1 MWTFLFGVTF
11 GLLASCSFAELEV
24 TSRSCSYAG
33 VFLAEGKSRHSLSFK
48 DAQKMCEQLES
59 SLASRQQLEV
69 AYNLTMQ
76 TCRYGWIDNQ
86 SIAILRHMSHENCAK
101 NMTGFIINSKVS
113 PEETYDVYCYDEKVG
128 SDEPEINCTRKFQL
142 RKEFHSDAPD
152 ESTPQPGDPNEAQD
166 LPIPPKSP
174 TEDDSEN
181 KTSTEAFQKE
191 AMDEKADITT
201 QEPEGSFDFSHEDS
215 LRGEN
220 DTNSVTDT
228 YTPGELDHTAGSGMS
243 PPVTQKEE
251 TSTVTPVGR
260 PEDTQENSD
269 SELNGVKT
277 QDKETVGKG
286 RSLLPDG
293 ADEKKRGNSDWLVV
307 VGVIVGVSAILLVCL
322 AFVKRK
328 SFCSRQKTLMIT
340 SKDGSEGNGAATA
353 AASVASSSLNQDRDQ
368 EMVTL
373 MNKETLQENGNTEEF
388 TVIKLEESPDK
399 DKQA

>member
-1 MWTFLFGVTF
+1 MAVVYKIWCETKIFGWNAVWIQTKHKVKDSNWTKLSGLSPDQRAFPAWIYPKTLLEMGLGFYLLNIATILSIYLSKPVFPLFLNT
-11 GLLASCSFAELEV
+11 
-24 TSRSCSYAG
+24 
-33 VFLAEGKSRHSLSFK
+33 
-48 DAQKMCEQLES
+48 
-59 SLASRQQLEV
+59 
-69 AYNLTMQ
+69 
-76 TCRYGWIDNQ
+76 
-86 SIAILRHMSHENCAK
+86 
-101 NMTGFIINSKVS
+101 
-113 PEETYDVYCYDEKVG
+113 
-128 SDEPEINCTRKFQL
+128 
-142 RKEFHSDAPD
+142 D

-277 QDKETVGKG
+277 QDKGYCIYSMTFYLRKTW
-286 RSLLPDG
+286 L
-293 ADEKKRGNSDWLVV
+293 SD
-307 VGVIVGVSAILLVCL
+307 SY
-322 AFVKRK
+322 
-328 SFCSRQKTLMIT
+328 SIT
-340 SKDGSEGNGAATA
+340 
-353 AASVASSSLNQDRDQ
+353 
-368 EMVTL
+368 
-373 MNKETLQENGNTEEF
+373 
-388 TVIKLEESPDK
+388 
-399 DKQA
+399 